1 MHTPVVLQMPSLGQS
16 ASVEHWKAV
25 CLFSVSMDVMKDI
38 MLVPP
43 HRVAPPKLPVLL
55 LKTAGVAVLAA
66 RFQSQ

>member
-1 MHTPVVLQMPSLGQS
+1 MHTPVVPQMPPLGQS

-38 MLVPP
+38 TLVPP
-43 HRVAPPKLPVLL
+43 HRVATPKLPVLL
-55 LKTAGVAVLAA
+55 KTAAVAVLAA